1 MKIGKQA
8 RRDGKDLYRAC
19 LRDGMLDEA
28 RVRQTVD
35 QVIQAKPRNH
45 LAALQHFLSLVK
57 IDVGR
62 RTARMESAV
71 DPSPEV
77 KASIRETLGRRYG
90 QGLEFQFSVQPA
102 HIGGLRVQVGNDVY
116 DGTVKARLAA
126 LEKSF

>member
-19 LRDGMLDEA
+19 LRDGILDEA

-57 IDVGR
+57 IDVGHYL
-62 RTARMESAV
+62 
-71 DPSPEV
+71 V
-77 KASIRETLGRRYG
+77 KCSRID
-90 QGLEFQFSVQPA
+90 S
-102 HIGGLRVQVGNDVY
+102 LRV
-116 DGTVKARLAA
+116 
-126 LEKSF
+126 

>member
-19 LRDGMLDEA
+19 LLDGVLDES

-35 QVIQAKPRNH
+35 RVIEARPRNH

-57 IDVGR
+57 LDIGR
-62 RTARMESAV
+62 RTARVESAI

-77 KASIRETLGRRYG
+77 REAIRETLGRRYG
-90 QGLEFQFSVQPA
+90 RGLDFQFSVQPA
-102 HIGGLRVQVGNDVY
+102 HIGGLRVQVGSDVY
-116 DGTVKARLAA
+116 DGTVRARLAA

>member
-19 LRDGMLDEA
+19 LRDGVLDES

-35 QVIQAKPRNH
+35 RVIEARPRNH

-57 IDVGR
+57 LDIGR
-62 RTARMESAV
+62 RSARVESAI

-77 KASIRETLGRRYG
+77 RESIRETLGRRYG
-90 QGLEFQFSVQPA
+90 RGLDFQFSVQPA
-102 HIGGLRVQVGNDVY
+102 HIGGLRVQVGSDVY
-116 DGTVKARLAA
+116 DGTVRARLTA

>member
-19 LRDGMLDEA
+19 LLDGVLDES

-35 QVIQAKPRNH
+35 RVIEARPRNH

-57 IDVGR
+57 LDIGR
-62 RTARMESAV
+62 RTARVESAI

-77 KASIRETLGRRYG
+77 REAIRETLGRRYG
-90 QGLEFQFSVQPA
+90 PGLDFQFSVQPA
-102 HIGGLRVQVGNDVY
+102 HIGGLRVQVGSDVY
-116 DGTVKARLAA
+116 DGTVRARLVA

>member
-8 RRDGKDLYRAC
+8 RRDGKDLYRVC
-19 LRDGMLDEA
+19 LRDGVLDES

-35 QVIQAKPRNH
+35 RVIEARPRNH

-57 IDVGR
+57 LDIGR
-62 RTARMESAV
+62 RTARVESAI

-77 KASIRETLGRRYG
+77 RDSIRETLGRRYG
-90 QGLEFQFSVQPA
+90 RGLDFQFSVQPA
-102 HIGGLRVQVGNDVY
+102 HIGGLRVQVGSDVY
-116 DGTVKARLAA
+116 DGTVRARLAA

>member
-19 LRDGMLDEA
+19 LRDGVLDES

-35 QVIQAKPRNH
+35 RVIEARPRNH

-57 IDVGR
+57 LDIGR
-62 RTARMESAV
+62 RSARVESAI

-77 KASIRETLGRRYG
+77 RESIRETLGRRYG
-90 QGLEFQFSVQPA
+90 RGLDFQFSVQPA
-102 HIGGLRVQVGNDVY
+102 HIGGLRVQVGSDVY
-116 DGTVKARLAA
+116 DGTVRARLAA

>member
-19 LRDGMLDEA
+19 LRDGVLDES

-35 QVIQAKPRNH
+35 RVIEARPRNH

-57 IDVGR
+57 LDIGR
-62 RTARMESAV
+62 RTARVESAI

-77 KASIRETLGRRYG
+77 RESIRETLGRRYG
-90 QGLEFQFSVQPA
+90 RGLDFQFSVQPA
-102 HIGGLRVQVGNDVY
+102 HIGGLRVQVGSDVY
-116 DGTVKARLAA
+116 DGTVRARLAA

>member
-19 LRDGMLDEA
+19 LLDGVLDES

-35 QVIQAKPRNH
+35 RVIEARPRNH

-57 IDVGR
+57 LDIGR
-62 RTARMESAV
+62 RSARVESAI

-77 KASIRETLGRRYG
+77 REAIRETLGRRYG
-90 QGLEFQFSVQPA
+90 RGLDFQFSVQPA
-102 HIGGLRVQVGNDVY
+102 HIGGLRVQVGSDVY
-116 DGTVKARLAA
+116 DGTVRARLVA

>member
-19 LRDGMLDEA
+19 LRAGVLDES

-35 QVIQAKPRNH
+35 RVIEARPRNH

-57 IDVGR
+57 LDIGR
-62 RTARMESAV
+62 RTARVESAIE
-71 DPSPEV
+71 PSPEV
-77 KASIRETLGRRYG
+77 QEAIRETLGRRYG
-90 QGLEFQFSVQPA
+90 RGLDFRFSVQPA
-102 HIGGLRVQVGNDVY
+102 HIGGLRVQVGSDVY
-116 DGTVKARLAA
+116 DGTVRARLAA